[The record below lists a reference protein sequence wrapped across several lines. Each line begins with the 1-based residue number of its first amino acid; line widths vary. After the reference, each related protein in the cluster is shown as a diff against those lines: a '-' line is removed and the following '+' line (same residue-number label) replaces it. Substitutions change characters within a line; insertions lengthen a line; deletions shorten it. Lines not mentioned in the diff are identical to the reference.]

1 MLAAVENNNS
11 DVINL
16 LISAGADYDVTDRV
30 SAVFIQYLF
39 TNHYLYFDNFL
50 ELCISYFSAQLMVC
64 GLVI

>member
-39 TNHYLYFDNFL
+39 TNHYLYFDNSLSYIFV
-50 ELCISYFSAQLMVC
+50 ISVLSSWYES
-64 GLVI
+64 